1 MVEAISKDPAI
12 ETATK
17 MENVICRLLLSH
29 NRGTV
34 KLFKLLYLN
43 RADVSAAFTEFLA
56 RIVQVER
63 LFYHAF
69 FALCSSGLGISI
81 EK

>member
-29 NRGTV
+29 NRGTAN
-34 KLFKLLYLN
+34 LFKLLYLN
-43 RADVSAAFTEFLA
+43 HAVRSSVITEFLA
-56 RIVQVER
+56 RIVQVEG
-63 LFYHAF
+63 L
-69 FALCSSGLGISI
+69 LCGRFLPVCPGGMGKSI